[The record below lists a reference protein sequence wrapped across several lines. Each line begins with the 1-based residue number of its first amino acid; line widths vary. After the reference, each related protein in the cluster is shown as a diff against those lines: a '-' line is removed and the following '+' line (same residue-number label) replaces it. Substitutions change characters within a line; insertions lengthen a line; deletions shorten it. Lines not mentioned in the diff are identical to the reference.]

1 MPSLHPRCAQHGLA
15 VGPDGLCVLCK
26 REAGGYTQPLAAAEP
41 EPTGGTTKYIAIAA
55 VVLLT
60 AAGLAAALKLAAV
73 SSRQSQPL
81 AAVVKVPEADEPRE
95 LSAAEQSALD
105 RAKAVDLA
113 ASLKLLEEA
122 EAKHKAEQQ
131 LAAAEL
137 ADQRKAVQAAQH
149 KEQLERDRARHES
162 VTRQLDEQAFRK
174 RRGDVRITMY
184 STEWCGVCKRA
195 RAYMHKEN
203 IPFTEHDIEHDDS
216 ARQKAHT
223 LNPRNSVPTIT
234 IDKELL
240 IGFSPEALEERISR
254 AALAYK
260 L

>member
-1 MPSLHPRCAQHGLA
+1 LA

-26 REAGGYTQPLAAAEP
+26 REAGGYARPLAAAEP
-41 EPTGGTTKYIAIAA
+41 EPVGKTTQYIAIAA
-55 VVLLT
+55 VLLLT
-60 AAGLAAALKLAAV
+60 ATGLAGALKLAA
-73 SSRQSQPL
+73 SSKRPQPT
-81 AAVVKVPEADEPRE
+81 AAVVTVPESEAPRE
-95 LSAAEQSALD
+95 LSPAEQSALD

-113 ASLKLLEEA
+113 AALKLLDES
-122 EAKHKAEQQ
+122 EAKRKAEQQ

-137 ADQRKAVQAAQH
+137 SDQRQALQAAQQ

-162 VTRQLDEQAFRK
+162 VTRQLDQQAFRK

-184 STEWCGVCKRA
+184 STEWCGVCKSA

-203 IPFTEHDIEHDDS
+203 IPFTEHDIEHDDG
-216 ARQKAHT
+216 ARQKAHS

-240 IGFSPEALEERISR
+240 IGFSPDALEERISR